1 MTGRRAL
8 VAGWFS
14 FAEMG
19 ATAGDL
25 VARDLAADW
34 LVTAG
39 FDVDIANAEPFRGGV
54 DWTKADP
61 AEYSHVVFVC
71 GPAGNGWPLT
81 ELIDR
86 FQSCRLVGLDLSML
100 EALETWNPFA
110 VLIERDSTRA
120 ANPDI
125 TFASISPTVPVVGV
139 VLVHPQTE
147 YADPR
152 HAQAEAAI
160 ERVLGTRDVAPVRID
175 TRLDV
180 PGNPLR
186 SPAAVESVIRRCD
199 AVVTTRL
206 HGLVTALKLGIP
218 AIAIDPIAGGAKVAR
233 QARTI
238 DWPAAFTVDQLDDCA
253 RGDALDFCLSAEG
266 RSRAVECAERA
277 RRRVAELRA
286 ELLHAVAD
294 PAGE

>member
-1 MTGRRAL
+1 

-25 VARDLAADW
+25 AARDLVCDW
-34 LVTAG
+34 LETAG
-39 FDVDIANAEPFRGGV
+39 VEVDVANAEPFAGGV
-54 DWTKADP
+54 DWTQADP
-61 AEYSHVVFVC
+61 ARYSHVVFVC

-81 ELIDR
+81 ELLER
-86 FQSCRLVGLDLSML
+86 FRSCRLVGLNLSML
-100 EALETWNPFA
+100 EALEVWNPFA
-110 VLIERDSTRA
+110 ELIERDSTRG

-125 TFASISPTVPVVGV
+125 TFASISPPVPVVGV
-139 VLVHPQTE
+139 VLVHAQRE

-152 HAQAEAAI
+152 HVQAEAAV
-160 ERVLGTRDVAPVRID
+160 ERLLAGRELAPVRID

-186 SPAAVESVIRRCD
+186 SPAAVESLVRRTD

-218 AIAIDPIAGGAKVAR
+218 AVAIDPIAGGAKVAR
-233 QARTI
+233 QAQTVG
-238 DWPAAFTVDQLDDCA
+238 WPIAFTVDELDDRA
-253 RGDALDFCLSAEG
+253 LAEALDFCLSPDG
-266 RSRAVECAERA
+266 RTLAAACAERA
-277 RRRVAELRA
+277 RERVVELRA
-286 ELLHAVAD
+286 DVVRAVLDSARD
-294 PAGE
+294 